1 MSTITT
7 TAVAPT
13 VGQQGTK
20 THGGHYNAYRACPP
34 FAPTATLELISGSN
48 PWRPA
53 TPGHSFY
60 TQVLAQKP
68 ATIGKA
74 LELGAKAG
82 FKVGEVQGH
91 LRWLYTWG
99 GSYIKIGGQVFSPVA
114 PTPVAPMAPKVA
126 TPKAVSPKAK
136 KSA

>member
-20 THGGHYNAYRACPP
+20 IHGGHVDAYRACPP
-34 FAPTATLELISGSN
+34 FAPTASLELISGSN
-48 PWRPA
+48 PWRP
-53 TPGHSFY
+53 TSPGHSFY
-60 TQVLAQKP
+60 TQVLAHKP

-91 LRWLYTWG
+91 LRWLFTWG
-99 GSYIKIGGQVFSPVA
+99 GSYIKVDGKVFSEPKSD
-114 PTPVAPMAPKVA
+114 APKAV
-126 TPKAVSPKAK
+126 TPKAPKAAPKAAK